1 MKMDK
6 LFDTVRR
13 WTRPWTTGTEP
24 IEIRRAVLERVEQ
37 KIVAAGS
44 GRRIFPYN
52 LVRVHLLAPAEQH
65 TELEAVIQEAW
76 DLQADIR
83 ERLAEQGSSFPPEL
97 RVEVKID
104 ELPEG
109 HQGEPYRIEYERAA
123 PAAPAAAASAPG
135 GATAAST
142 AAPAASRPALE
153 LTVLNGTAT
162 QRVYHFTADRV
173 TLGRLQE
180 VVDDEGRVRRRNDVA
195 FLEEGDVSQTVSR
208 EHARILY
215 DARGGEFRLR
225 SEPGAAGT
233 RILRDGRTI
242 DVSGHDPRGVR
253 LQAGDEIYLGR
264 ARLKVAFREDGF
276 ES

>member
-24 IEIRRAVLERVEQ
+24 IEIRRAVLEKVEQ
-37 KIVAAGS
+37 KIVAVGG

-52 LVRVHLLAPAEQH
+52 RVRVRLLAPADQR
-65 TELEAVIQEAW
+65 TELEAVVQEAW
-76 DLQADIR
+76 DLQADVR
-83 ERLAEQGSSFPPEL
+83 ERLAEQGSSYPPEL
-97 RVEVKID
+97 RVEVIVD

-109 HQGEPYRIEYERAA
+109 YQGEPYRIEYERAEVA
-123 PAAPAAAASAPG
+123 AAPAAV
-135 GATAAST
+135 ST
-142 AAPAASRPALE
+142 GSTGAAPASSRPTLE
-153 LTVLNGTAT
+153 LTVLNGTAN
-162 QRVYHFTADRV
+162 QHVYQFTTDRV
-173 TLGRLQE
+173 TLGRLHE

-215 DARGGEFRLR
+215 DARAGEYRLR

-264 ARLKVAFREDGF
+264 ARLKVAFREDID